1 MSKPHTIASDTLSS
15 GTLSSDSLSND
26 TLSSGTLSND
36 TLSSGTL
43 SNGKVRL
50 TQAEVDEIEHEISH
64 LPDRRSAAI
73 DALKIV
79 QRHRGWVSDAAL
91 LATADLLGLS
101 VEELDGIATF
111 YSLIYRKPVGEKVI
125 LFCDSVSC
133 WLMGGDKVCAKIKR
147 QLGVEYGET
156 TADNRYTLLPVT
168 CLGDCDHAPAMMVGD
183 ALHHDLTEDNVGGI
197 LS

>member
-1 MSKPHTIASDTLSS
+1 MSRPHTIASDTLSR
-15 GTLSSDSLSND
+15 G
-26 TLSSGTLSND
+26 TLSSGTLSNG
-36 TLSSGTL
+36 TLSSDTL

-156 TADNRYTLLPVT
+156 TADRRYTLLPVT

-183 ALHHDLTEDNVGGI
+183 ELHHDLTEDNVGGI